1 MGTKLL
7 HFRRNAKENA
17 ADFHPDPKLRR
28 NSLTANTLRKKAK
41 PKGAKGKNSV
51 IYFAVNA
58 KKRNF
63 ANTLIP
69 RETRIKCHI
78 LLYKQA

>member
-1 MGTKLL
+1 MPFCK
-7 HFRRNAKENA
+7 A
-17 ADFHPDPKLRR
+17 
-28 NSLTANTLRKKAK
+28 LTASTLRKKAK